1 MSTKTKILKAKAKRF
16 FEFIGAVLKTGAA
29 YPLGR
34 LIYGGKGIWLVGE
47 RPNQAQDNGYH
58 FFKYLREN
66 HPERR
71 VYYVIKK
78 DSDHLEKVAKLGEVL
93 YYGTWK
99 HWLMYFGCEA
109 VISTHIRKVIPSEVW
124 HYRQLAARYKQKN
137 KITVFL
143 QHGIINND
151 LKDLYK
157 EEARVDLFICGA
169 KPEYDYVNANFH
181 YNNGEVK
188 YTGLARYDALHDIV
202 PKKQILLMPTWR
214 SWLVKEGYDFESSE
228 YLREWNKVL
237 TDRRLIEAA
246 KKAGYAILFYPHSEI
261 QPMIDSFRS
270 IDDAVIIARDTDYDV
285 QTLLKESA
293 LLVTD
298 HSSVF
303 FDFAYMRK
311 PLLFYQFDNDDYYT
325 KHYPKG
331 YYDFERDGFGKVTY
345 TAAELVDSLI
355 ESIENGVVLT
365 EEYSKRI
372 DRFFPLYDRKNCERI
387 YNETVKVCKKN
398 V

>member
-1 MSTKTKILKAKAKRF
+1 MRLKLIKSRITRL
-16 FEFIGAVLKTGAA
+16 FEFVAAVLKTVVA

-34 LIYGGKGIWLVGE
+34 IIYGGKGIWLVGE

-58 FFKYLREN
+58 FFKYVRE
-66 HPERR
+66 HYPERC
-71 VYYVIKK
+71 VYYVITK
-78 DSDHLEKVAKLGEVL
+78 DSAHLDKVAELGEVV
-93 YYGTWK
+93 YYGKWK

-109 VISTHIRKVIPSEVW
+109 VISTHVRKEVLPSGVW
-124 HYRQLAARYKQKN
+124 SYSKLASHFKQNN
-137 KITVFL
+137 KIIVFL
-143 QHGIINND
+143 QHGVINND
-151 LKDLYK
+151 LTYLYK
-157 EEARVDLFICGA
+157 ENARLDLFISGA

-214 SWLVKEGYDFESSE
+214 KWLVKEGYDFENSE
-228 YLREWNKVL
+228 YLSEWNKVL

-246 KKAGYAILFYPHSEI
+246 KKAGYTILFYPHSEI

-311 PLLFYQFDNDDYYT
+311 PLLFYQFDNDDYYA